1 MEMKNVVLYGAD
13 HCAACT
19 ETIKFFQQEG
29 IPYQYKD
36 VGTDKEAFTEML
48 RLGGIATPFIVA
60 GTHVLHSF
68 DRQKLKEALKPHG

>member
-13 HCAACT
+13 HCAACA
-19 ETIKFFQQEG
+19 EAIKFFQQEG
-29 IPYQYKD
+29 IYYQYKD
-36 VGTDKEAFTEML
+36 VGTDKEAFAEML

-68 DRQKLKEALKPHG
+68 DHQKLKEALKPHG

>member
-1 MEMKNVVLYGAD
+1 MKNVVLYGAD

-19 ETIKFFQQEG
+19 EAIKFFQQQG
-29 IPYQYKD
+29 IPFQYKN
-36 VGTDKEAFTEML
+36 VGTDKEAFAEVL

-68 DRQKLKEALKPHG
+68 DQQKLKESLKLHG